1 MRMTQQHRFKAGFS
15 LIEVIIAMG
24 VIAFAFVG
32 LLGVI
37 PSGLNTLKQSVDQAR
52 AMSALNRVSS
62 ALRNARFDGIKSG
75 DANYVFPLYFSDS
88 ASATDPTKFY
98 VRQDNWG
105 ARFYLLEDGTIREKN
120 ASNSTADKD
129 NFPKAVL
136 YFVVDSPDGSG
147 TAVNNMIAGPVK
159 ITAIVTW
166 PYRPSLDDPSAPTT
180 RADLAKRIGSRSFLD
195 SVIIH
200 YPEPV
205 K

>member
-1 MRMTQQHRFKAGFS
+1 MTQQHRFKAGFS

-37 PSGLNTLKQSVDQAR
+37 PSGLDTLKQSVDQAR

-62 ALRNARFDGIKSG
+62 ALRNARYDGIKSG
-75 DANYVFPLYFSDS
+75 DANYVFPVYFSDS
-88 ASATDPTKFY
+88 ASAANPTNFQ
-98 VRQDNWG
+98 VRQANWG

-120 ASNSTADKD
+120 ASNSTAG

-147 TAVNNMIAGPVK
+147 TAVNNMIAGPAK
-159 ITAIVTW
+159 ITAFVTW
-166 PYRPSLDDPSAPTT
+166 PYRPSLDDSSAPTT
-180 RADLAKRIGSRSFLD
+180 RAALAKRIGSRSFLD

>member
-52 AMSALNRVSS
+52 AMSALNRVAS
-62 ALRNARFDGIKSG
+62 ALRNSRYDGITSG
-75 DANYVFPLYFSDS
+75 AANYAFPLYFSDS
-88 ASATDPTKFY
+88 ASAAKF
-98 VRQDNWG
+98 VVGQANWG

-147 TAVNNMIAGPVK
+147 AAVNNNMIAGPAK

-166 PYRPSLDDPSAPTT
+166 PYRPSIDDPSAPTT
-180 RADLAKRIGSRSFLD
+180 RAALATRIGSRSFLD